1 MMARHARAIGWVL
14 AGSLAVTGCFGAQA
28 KTVPEAPPLD
38 MPAPPPRNVQV
49 SEPDMP
55 PPLSLPAEP
64 ARSVPSRVR
73 PVQRTE
79 TPKPIEPP
87 KVEAA
92 LPAELPKS
100 VEEAPKQPPPLTTL
114 QTTPVQQ
121 EGELEKRIRSLL
133 TQASARLNR
142 INYQALNA
150 DARTQYDTAKRFVVQ
165 AEEALRAKN
174 LVFANNLAE
183 KAAALSIQLVSR

>member
-1 MMARHARAIGWVL
+1 MNAQNARAIGWVL
-14 AGSLAVTGCFGAQA
+14 VGSLAATGCFGAQA
-28 KTVPEAPPLD
+28 KTVPEVPPLD

-55 PPLSLPAEP
+55 PPLSLPGEP
-64 ARSVPSRVR
+64 ARSTPSRAL
-73 PVQRTE
+73 PAQRTE
-79 TPKPIEPP
+79 TPKPAEPA
-87 KVEAA
+87 KGEAA
-92 LPAELPKS
+92 LPELPKS
-100 VEEAPKQPPPLTTL
+100 AEETPKQPPILTTL

-121 EGELEKRIRSLL
+121 EGEVERRIRSLL
-133 TQASARLNR
+133 TQASTRLNR

-174 LVFANNLAE
+174 LVFATNLAE
-183 KAAALSIQLVSR
+183 KAAELSTQLISR